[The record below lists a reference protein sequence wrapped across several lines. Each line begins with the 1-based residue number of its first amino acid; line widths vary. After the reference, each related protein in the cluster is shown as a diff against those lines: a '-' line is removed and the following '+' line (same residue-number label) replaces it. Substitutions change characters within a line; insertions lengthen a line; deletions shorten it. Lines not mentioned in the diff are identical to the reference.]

1 MEYARTVRLARYNIS
16 INSIYMMLLVK
27 NWNSNKWTLFLF
39 YKFLWSNFVIKLW
52 VGSCWIL
59 LARISTF
66 WFCTQ
71 SFLILSL
78 NFLLTVKSKGWSY
91 PVQRFW
97 MNFNK
102 TLLFGLTISSWAT
115 LTCTKFWSNRNIE
128 LSYYL
133 ILFHTFSIYCLN
145 IFESVQAFGWQ

>member
-1 MEYARTVRLARYNIS
+1 MGYTRTAGLAWYNIS
-16 INSIYMMLLVK
+16 TSRIYMMLLVK

-52 VGSCWIL
+52 VGCCWIL
-59 LARISTF
+59 LGRISAF

-71 SFLILSL
+71 SLLILFL
-78 NFLLTVKSKGWSY
+78 NCLLTVKSKGWSY
-91 PVQRFW
+91 PVQCFG

-102 TLLFGLTISSWAT
+102 TLLFGLTISFWTT
-115 LTCTKFWSNRNIE
+115 LTCTEFWSNRNID

-133 ILFHTFSIYCLN
+133 ILFHTFSTHCLN
-145 IFESVQAFGWQ
+145 ILESVQAFGWQ